1 MGGFLSMAMRLVEGD
16 YVPNAWGGFETVS
29 GGDALLQRIFFKL
42 KARRGSFPLL
52 PELGSRL
59 YLLSRERPSGRRA
72 AAEMYVREALADE
85 PDLALTELTVTE
97 RDGELTLDMT
107 FSYDGGEASLQ
118 MTV

>member
-1 MGGFLSMAMRLVEGD
+1 MAMRWVEGD
-16 YVPNAWGGFETVS
+16 SVPNAWGGFETVS

-72 AAEMYVREALADE
+72 AAEMYVREALSDE
-85 PDLALTELTVTE
+85 RDLTLTGLTVTE
-97 RDGELTLDMT
+97 RGGELVLDMR
-107 FSYDGGEASLQ
+107 FSYSGGERLLQ